1 MPDKEGSDDEKKSTK
16 SVVNKKQ
23 KQFLNQEEKVVPS
36 GVGLTKYKGS
46 NVVQKESEP
55 AITLNPIK
63 GLKKMNKQLD
73 GLLKL
78 KKEELDLTKI
88 AEAFGGYVIS
98 EKQTNPRG
106 RGLAPGEDPDE
117 VKKELRKLSRA
128 ERKREELM
136 RQKSGGRLD
145 ASKDDEALRQ
155 GKTDSTLEG
164 GRTTFDDDEF
174 QRPESKPIKPI
185 KGRTPLATD
194 PEQLGRAGPV
204 KTFNVK
210 DKPKLTPQQRYS
222 RALKTTEK
230 PVTKKGPSVKRGDPI
245 SQTVKPVKNIAAR
258 KSAEDKIQSLV
269 KPKLTPRQRYAQT
282 LEKAKPT
289 VIKGGPSVK
298 RGDPVPQI
306 VKPVKKKPVPEIGG
320 YKFNTFSPKEMK
332 KRKTFKQAFGRPT
345 GADPKTGKP
354 TYRVSPVGPAGQK
367 RKRTRGG
374 FKALPRS
381 KNLPDYDTTKTA
393 VDMGLNPDEIDKNKF
408 IDQEVR
414 KTRMKRLGTDD
425 PFEVD
430 TSQASKEVAK
440 QFGTKPVK
448 GGLDFG
454 EPTVPKK
461 VKTQDPLTG
470 RDFKRFRKQQQ
481 TAVRTKVR
489 SDIEKNIG
497 KVAKRNVS
505 KAKIATPVVKT
516 LGKETGEAAVKAAGK
531 RALKKAGMKAVA
543 KQIPGVGSLI
553 AGGEAAFRA
562 AKGDM
567 TGAALS
573 LGQAIPGVSI
583 PLAGVDVAREV
594 ARARGGAKVGQKVAT
609 QVARSLPGSGKKV
622 KDATKVVNPTVV
634 GSAADTSKRFRDF
647 LKKNKMMGIAGGA
660 ALGKGVEVAS
670 RNTFRG
676 LKPSEIKGGRA
687 GRRSAKQ

>member
-23 KQFLNQEEKVVPS
+23 KQFLNQEE
-36 GVGLTKYKGS
+36 
-46 NVVQKESEP
+46 
-55 AITLNPIK
+55 
-63 GLKKMNKQLD
+63 
-73 GLLKL
+73 
-78 KKEELDLTKI
+78 LDLTKI
-88 AEAFGGYVIS
+88 AEAFGGYLIEIEIKRDKSGTITDVETTAAEKELAKRAQ
-98 EKQTNPRG
+98 EKQRKIFQRAKADRLNKLKKDQNAEMPPRRQVATDSDSYGRYEPAFPVQTEVDDGTTGTAPGQKSKPVKVTKVDPRTLKNNPRG
-106 RGLAPGEDPDE
+106 DI
-117 VKKELRKLSRA
+117 
-128 ERKREELM
+128 
-136 RQKSGGRLD
+136 
-145 ASKDDEALRQ
+145 
-155 GKTDSTLEG
+155 
-164 GRTTFDDDEF
+164 
-174 QRPESKPIKPI
+174 IKP
-185 KGRTPLATD
+185 
-194 PEQLGRAGPV
+194 
-204 KTFNVK
+204 
-210 DKPKLTPQQRYS
+210 KPKSKVKVSQ
-222 RALKTTEK
+222 ALKT
-230 PVTKKGPSVKRGDPI
+230 
-245 SQTVKPVKNIAAR
+245 
-258 KSAEDKIQSLV
+258 AER
-269 KPKLTPRQRYAQT
+269 P
-282 LEKAKPT
+282 

-298 RGDPVPQI
+298 RGDPVEKRTNPTERPEPI
-306 VKPVKKKPVPEIGG
+306 KKKPVPEIGG

-381 KNLPDYDTTKTA
+381 KNLPDYDTVKTA

-408 IDQEVR
+408 IDQKVR
-414 KTRMKRLGTDD
+414 DNRMKRLKTPD
-425 PFEVD
+425 PFKVD

-454 EPTVPKK
+454 EPTIPKK

-622 KDATKVVNPTVV
+622 KTATKVVNPTVV

-647 LKKNKMMGIAGGA
+647 LNKNKMMGVAGGA

-676 LKPSEIKGGRA
+676 IKPKDVKGGRV

>member
-1 MPDKEGSDDEKKSTK
+1 
-16 SVVNKKQ
+16 
-23 KQFLNQEEKVVPS
+23 
-36 GVGLTKYKGS
+36 
-46 NVVQKESEP
+46 
-55 AITLNPIK
+55 
-63 GLKKMNKQLD
+63 
-73 GLLKL
+73 
-78 KKEELDLTKI
+78 
-88 AEAFGGYVIS
+88 
-98 EKQTNPRG
+98 
-106 RGLAPGEDPDE
+106 
-117 VKKELRKLSRA
+117 
-128 ERKREELM
+128 
-136 RQKSGGRLD
+136 
-145 ASKDDEALRQ
+145 
-155 GKTDSTLEG
+155 
-164 GRTTFDDDEF
+164 
-174 QRPESKPIKPI
+174 
-185 KGRTPLATD
+185 
-194 PEQLGRAGPV
+194 
-204 KTFNVK
+204 
-210 DKPKLTPQQRYS
+210 
-222 RALKTTEK
+222 
-230 PVTKKGPSVKRGDPI
+230 
-245 SQTVKPVKNIAAR
+245 
-258 KSAEDKIQSLV
+258 
-269 KPKLTPRQRYAQT
+269 
-282 LEKAKPT
+282 
-289 VIKGGPSVK
+289 
-298 RGDPVPQI
+298 
-306 VKPVKKKPVPEIGG
+306 
-320 YKFNTFSPKEMK
+320 
-332 KRKTFKQAFGRPT
+332 
-345 GADPKTGKP
+345 
-354 TYRVSPVGPAGQK
+354 
-367 RKRTRGG
+367 
-374 FKALPRS
+374 
-381 KNLPDYDTTKTA
+381 
-393 VDMGLNPDEIDKNKF
+393 
-408 IDQEVR
+408 
-414 KTRMKRLGTDD
+414 MKRLKTPD
-425 PFEVD
+425 PFKVD

-454 EPTVPKK
+454 EPTIPKK

-647 LKKNKMMGIAGGA
+647 LNKNKMMGVAGGA

-670 RNTFRG
+670 RNTFQG
-676 LKPSEIKGGRA
+676 LRPKDVRGGRV

>member
-23 KQFLNQEEKVVPS
+23 KQFLNQEE
-36 GVGLTKYKGS
+36 
-46 NVVQKESEP
+46 
-55 AITLNPIK
+55 
-63 GLKKMNKQLD
+63 
-73 GLLKL
+73 
-78 KKEELDLTKI
+78 LDLTKI
-88 AEAFGGYVIS
+88 AGAFGGYIVEAEVTGSTPEEDKLKKKRDQASKEIQQKSIKNQKKARESRRRTQGAGGREDLGKGRGAERVTGS
-98 EKQTNPRG
+98 EKPKVTG
-106 RGLAPGEDPDE
+106 IDTKG
-117 VKKELRKLSRA
+117 SA
-128 ERKREELM
+128 ERPIP
-136 RQKSGGRLD
+136 
-145 ASKDDEALRQ
+145 
-155 GKTDSTLEG
+155 DSE
-164 GRTTFDDDEF
+164 
-174 QRPESKPIKPI
+174 K
-185 KGRTPLATD
+185 KGMGV
-194 PEQLGRAGPV
+194 ELGREQQYDRPKADRS
-204 KTFNVK
+204 KEARDSYNK
-210 DKPKLTPQQRYS
+210 LARDQRRQAAQDRAAAKKPKPTPQQRYS
-222 RALKTTEK
+222 RTLKT
-230 PVTKKGPSVKRGDPI
+230 
-245 SQTVKPVKNIAAR
+245 
-258 KSAEDKIQSLV
+258 AE
-269 KPKLTPRQRYAQT
+269 PP
-282 LEKAKPT
+282 

-320 YKFNTFSPKEMK
+320 YQFNTFSPKEMK

-381 KNLPDYDTTKTA
+381 KNLPDYDTVKTA

-408 IDQEVR
+408 IDQKVR
-414 KTRMKRLGTDD
+414 KTRMKRLGTPD

-454 EPTVPKK
+454 KPTVPKK

-622 KDATKVVNPTVV
+622 KTATKVVNPTVV

-647 LKKNKMMGIAGGA
+647 LNKNKMMGVAGGG

-676 LKPSEIKGGRA
+676 IKPKDVKGGRV

>member
-23 KQFLNQEEKVVPS
+23 KQFMNQ
-36 GVGLTKYKGS
+36 
-46 NVVQKESEP
+46 
-55 AITLNPIK
+55 
-63 GLKKMNKQLD
+63 
-73 GLLKL
+73 
-78 KKEELDLTKI
+78 EELDLTKI
-88 AEAFGGYVIS
+88 AEALGGYIVEGKKDQADMGSGTGALNPNKPNRKNKKVKVTSDADRVIRG
-98 EKQTNPRG
+98 ERKPDKELTTNPDTRAKEQAKSDIG
-106 RGLAPGEDPDE
+106 PDFRKGSYSTDNVAVDPNLDPLKADIKNKPT
-117 VKKELRKLSRA
+117 VKDDGTRTVGGKVRTYKIGDTPPEGKVAKAQRL
-128 ERKREELM
+128 KRE
-136 RQKSGGRLD
+136 
-145 ASKDDEALRQ
+145 AEAA
-155 GKTDSTLEG
+155 K
-164 GRTTFDDDEF
+164 
-174 QRPESKPIKPI
+174 
-185 KGRTPLATD
+185 
-194 PEQLGRAGPV
+194 
-204 KTFNVK
+204 N
-210 DKPKLTPQQRYS
+210 KPKVKVSQ
-222 RALKTTEK
+222 ALKT
-230 PVTKKGPSVKRGDPI
+230 
-245 SQTVKPVKNIAAR
+245 
-258 KSAEDKIQSLV
+258 AER
-269 KPKLTPRQRYAQT
+269 P
-282 LEKAKPT
+282 

-298 RGDPVPQI
+298 RGDPVEKRINPTERPEPI
-306 VKPVKKKPVPEIGG
+306 KKKPVPKIGG
-320 YKFNTFSPKEMK
+320 YQFNTFSPKEVK

-354 TYRVSPVGPAGQK
+354 TYRVSPVGPAGEK

-408 IDQEVR
+408 IDKKVR
-414 KTRMKRLGTDD
+414 GDRMDKLGTPD
-425 PFEVD
+425 PFKVD

-481 TAVRTKVR
+481 TAIRTKVR

-622 KDATKVVNPTVV
+622 KTATKVVNPTVV

-647 LKKNKMMGIAGGA
+647 LNKNKMMGVAGGA

-676 LKPSEIKGGRA
+676 LRPKDVKGGRV

>member
-23 KQFLNQEEKVVPS
+23 KQFLNQEE
-36 GVGLTKYKGS
+36 
-46 NVVQKESEP
+46 
-55 AITLNPIK
+55 
-63 GLKKMNKQLD
+63 
-73 GLLKL
+73 
-78 KKEELDLTKI
+78 LDLTKI
-88 AEAFGGYVIS
+88 AETFGGYIVEAEVTGSTPEEDELKKKRDQASKEIQQKSIENQKKARESRRRTQGAGGRKDLGSGRGSERVTGS
-98 EKQTNPRG
+98 EKPKVTG
-106 RGLAPGEDPDE
+106 VDTKGT
-117 VKKELRKLSRA
+117 A
-128 ERKREELM
+128 ERPISDSEKIGMGVELGREQQYQRPKADRSKEARDSYNRLM
-136 RQKSGGRLD
+136 RDQRRLAAQD
-145 ASKDDEALRQ
+145 
-155 GKTDSTLEG
+155 
-164 GRTTFDDDEF
+164 
-174 QRPESKPIKPI
+174 
-185 KGRTPLATD
+185 
-194 PEQLGRAGPV
+194 RAAA
-204 KTFNVK
+204 K
-210 DKPKLTPQQRYS
+210 KPKPTPQQRYS
-222 RALKTTEK
+222 QALKSTEE

-258 KSAEDKIQSLV
+258 KSAEDKVQSLV

-381 KNLPDYDTTKTA
+381 KNLPDYDTVKTA

-408 IDQEVR
+408 IDKKVR
-414 KTRMKRLGTDD
+414 GDRMDKLGTPD
-425 PFEVD
+425 PFKVD

-454 EPTVPKK
+454 EPTIPKK
-461 VKTQDPLTG
+461 VKTRDPLTG

-647 LKKNKMMGIAGGA
+647 LNKNKMMGVAGGA

-670 RNTFRG
+670 RNTFQG
-676 LKPSEIKGGRA
+676 LRPKDVRGGRV